1 MDLLVNVAQLLME
14 PMGTTR
20 TIEVNGPVL
29 ELAESGPAFVSGKLV
44 LTRTD
49 MGIWASGS
57 AEISADATCSR
68 CLVPF
73 TYWATVR
80 VDDVFLP
87 KVDPATGKRTDPMW
101 DPDADADSIDDH
113 HVLDL
118 SKTLREYRL
127 AAMLLAPLCREDCAG
142 ICPECGAD
150 RNETACSCEP
160 EPDPR
165 WASLR
170 ELLR

>member
-14 PMGTTR
+14 SVGGTR
-20 TIEVNGPVL
+20 TIEVNGPDL
-29 ELAESGPAFVSGKLV
+29 EIEGAVPAFVRGRIV
-44 LTRTD
+44 LTRTNV
-49 MGIWASGS
+49 GIWASGDV
-57 AEISADATCSR
+57 AVSADATCSR

-73 TYWATVR
+73 TSWADVR

-87 KVDPATGKRTDPMW
+87 RVDPATGARTDPAS
-101 DPDADADSIDDH
+101 DPDADTDSIDH
-113 HVLDL
+113 QHVLDL
-118 SKTLREYRL
+118 TNTLREYRM
-127 AAMLLAPLCREDCAG
+127 AAMPLAQLCREDCRG

-150 RNETACSCEP
+150 RNEAICSCEP